1 MANNLDNII
10 KSLSNKGLTKEAS
23 QIKKL
28 DKLYSNAAF
37 PGSELLTEYRPE
49 RPDEKAFEN
58 IKKCFLDEIAKLD
71 ESEKSNLLDKLH
83 SLISNQLEN
92 LKPLSLE
99 KDEDEDNERLRNYLD
114 SLHQSE
120 KL

>member
-37 PGSELLTEYRPE
+37 PGSELLTQYRPE

-99 KDEDEDNERLRNYLD
+99 KDEDNERLMDYLD

-120 KL
+120 KP